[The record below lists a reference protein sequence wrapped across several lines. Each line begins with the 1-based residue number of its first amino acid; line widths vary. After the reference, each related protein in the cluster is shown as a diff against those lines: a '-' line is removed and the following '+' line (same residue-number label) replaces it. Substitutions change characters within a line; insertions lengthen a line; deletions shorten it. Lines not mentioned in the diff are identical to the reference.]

1 MTIDLPLALGGLLVG
16 IIVGLTGMGG
26 GALMTPMLV
35 FFFKADPLTAISSDL
50 VASFV
55 MKPAGAL
62 VHLRNST
69 VNLGLVRLLCI
80 GSIPAAF
87 GGAWVISLQPKGA
100 DLDSALKTLLGLAL
114 LVAAGG
120 LVARALFQMWQNR
133 LPLGEGATRMSR
145 PEVVLRPIPT
155 IALGAIAGF
164 IVGLTS
170 VGSGSI
176 IIVALLLIYPGLK
189 ASALVGT
196 DLTQAIPLVGA
207 AALGHLLFGSF
218 SLDITSSL
226 LIGAIPGAFIGAQ
239 ISSRA
244 PGGVI
249 RRALA
254 VLLLASGLRLLGL
267 STELV
272 FVVAV
277 VALVG
282 GSLLWIAIRRT
293 VRGMRTGASKPPS
306 DAPAPGGRRPDATT
320 AEPAPAEPALAEPAP
335 AAAPRGAVVFLTG
348 LSGAGK
354 STIAEALAA
363 DLRAAGRSVT
373 ILDGDEL
380 RKHLSAD
387 LGFDAASREANVQ
400 RAAELA
406 AGFAA
411 DGQIVLSA
419 LIAPFERS
427 RRLARE
433 LVSPVAPFLLV
444 WVRTPLEVAEARDPK
459 GLYKRARAGEIPD
472 FTGIDSPYEEPADAD
487 LVVETVHTSVA
498 DAVATIRRAL
508 EQATEEPAQM

>member
-1 MTIDLPLALGGLLVG
+1 MSFDLPLAIGGLFVG

-35 FFFKADPLTAISSDL
+35 FFFGADPLTAISSDL

-55 MKPAGAL
+55 MKPAGAF
-62 VHLRNST
+62 VHLRAKT
-69 VNLGLVRLLCI
+69 VNVGLVRLLCL
-80 GSIPAAF
+80 GSVPAAF
-87 GGAWVISLQPKGA
+87 IGAWFISQQPRGT
-100 DLDSALKTLLGLAL
+100 DLDAALKVLLGLAL

-120 LVARALFQMWQNR
+120 LVLRALFQMWQNA
-133 LPLGEGATRMSR
+133 LPLGEGATKPSR

-155 IALGAIAGF
+155 IVLGAAAGF
-164 IVGLTS
+164 IVGITS

-176 IIVALLLIYPGLK
+176 IIVTLLLIYPGLK

-207 AALGHLLFGSF
+207 AALGHVLFGKVDAD
-218 SLDITSSL
+218 LTLSL
-226 LIGAIPGAFIGAQ
+226 LRGAFPGAFIGAH

-272 FVVAV
+272 LVAAV
-277 VALVG
+277 AALVL
-282 GSLLWIAIRRT
+282 GSLAWIVIRRT
-293 VRGMRTGASKPPS
+293 VKRT
-306 DAPAPGGRRPDATT
+306 RRA
-320 AEPAPAEPALAEPAP
+320 AA
-335 AAAPRGAVVFLTG
+335 AAAPGTAAASTTGSGAVVFLTG

-363 DLRAAGRSVT
+363 DLRAAGRDVSIV
-373 ILDGDEL
+373 DGDVL
-380 RKHLSAD
+380 RQQVSAD
-387 LGFDAASREANVQ
+387 LGFDAASREANVR
-400 RAAELA
+400 RAAEMA
-406 AGFAA
+406 ASSAA
-411 DGQIVLSA
+411 KGDIVISA

-427 RRLARE
+427 RLEARGIVE
-433 LVSPVAPFLLV
+433 PVAKFLLV
-444 WVRTPLEVAEARDPK
+444 FVRTPLEVAEARDPK

-472 FTGIDSPYEEPADAD
+472 FTGIDSPYEAPTDAD
-487 LVVETVHTSVA
+487 LVIDTTTTSVPQ
-498 DAVATIRRAL
+498 AVALIRGAL
-508 EQATEEPAQM
+508 PA